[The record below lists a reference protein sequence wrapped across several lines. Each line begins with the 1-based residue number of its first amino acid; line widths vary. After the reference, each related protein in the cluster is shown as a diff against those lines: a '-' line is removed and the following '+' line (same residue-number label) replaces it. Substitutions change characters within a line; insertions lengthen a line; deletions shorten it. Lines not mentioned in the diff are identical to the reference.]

1 MKLKSHSGAKK
12 RVRLNAGGLMRRNK
26 VARRHLLVNKSK
38 RQKRLGR
45 KSIAIDKTDLGRL
58 HGLLPYA

>member
-1 MKLKSHSGAKK
+1 
-12 RVRLNAGGLMRRNK
+12 MRRNK

-45 KSIAIDKTDLGRL
+45 KNIAIDKTDLGRL

>member
-12 RVRLNAGGLMRRNK
+12 RVRINAKGLMRRNK
-26 VARRHLLVNKSK
+26 VSHRHLLVNKSK
-38 RQKRLGR
+38 RQKKLAR
-45 KSIAIDKTDLGRL
+45 KGIAIDKTDLDRL